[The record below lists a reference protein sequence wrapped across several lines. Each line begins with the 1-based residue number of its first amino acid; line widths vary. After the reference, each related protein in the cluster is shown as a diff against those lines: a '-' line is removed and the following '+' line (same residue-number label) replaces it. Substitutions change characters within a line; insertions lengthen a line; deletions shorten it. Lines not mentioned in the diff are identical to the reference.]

1 MTIQYSVTHQS
12 NNMSDI
18 VTQAGATAALLIFS
32 GAPPAH
38 CSVAQ
43 TGTLLATL
51 PCSATL
57 GSVAAGVLTF
67 NAITAEA
74 ASANGTAGYWRL
86 CTSSA
91 GTTVIAQGTVGVSGA
106 DLNFNGGVTFTA
118 GETISV
124 SSFTIT
130 ANGA

>member
-12 NNMSDI
+12 NNMADL
-18 VTQAGATAALLIFS
+18 VTQAGATANLLIFS

-38 CSVAQ
+38 CSIAP

-74 ASANGTAGYWRL
+74 AGANGTAGYWRL

-91 GTTVIAQGTVGVSGA
+91 GTTVVAQGTVGVTGA

>member
-12 NNMSDI
+12 NNMTDL
-18 VTQAGATAALLIFS
+18 VTQAGATAAILIYS

-38 CSVAQ
+38 CSIAF

-57 GSVAAGVLTF
+57 GAVLNGVLTF
-67 NAITAEA
+67 NNITAEA
-74 ASANGTAGYWRL
+74 AVANGTAGYWRL

-91 GTTVIAQGTVGVSGA
+91 GTTVVAQGTVGVSGA
-106 DLNFNGGVTFTA
+106 DLNFNGGVSFTI
-118 GETISV
+118 GETISI